1 METLQ
6 HLFSVIVSADAWYIA
21 GSPLLDHIANRS
33 EPIGNPENEVLCFT
47 WFSFVEGT
55 EFSES
60 ITEED
65 LANATVK
72 GNTITII
79 DPEGDFDIQLFRLT
93 PVEINL
99 APTFTE

>member
-1 METLQ
+1 METAQ

-33 EPIGNPENEVLCFT
+33 EPIGNPENKVLCFT

-65 LANATVK
+65 LANAIVN

-79 DPEGDFDIQLFRLT
+79 DPEGDFDIQLYRLA

-99 APTFTE
+99 ASPST

>member
-1 METLQ
+1 MDTVQ

-79 DPEGDFDIQLFRLT
+79 DPESDFDIQLFRFT

-99 APTFTE
+99 APTFT

>member
-1 METLQ
+1 MESVK
-6 HLFSVIVSADAWYIA
+6 HLYNVIVSADAWYIA

-33 EPIGNPENEVLCFT
+33 EPIGNPDNEVLCFT

-65 LANATVK
+65 LAKAIVN
-72 GNTITII
+72 GYTITII
-79 DPEGDFDIQLFRLT
+79 DPDGGFDIQLFRLT
-93 PVEINL
+93 PVAINL
-99 APTFTE
+99 APAFSE

>member
-1 METLQ
+1 MESVK
-6 HLFSVIVSADAWYIA
+6 HLYNVIVSADAWYIA

-33 EPIGNPENEVLCFT
+33 EPIGNPDNEVLCFT

-65 LANATVK
+65 LDNVIVN

-79 DPEGDFDIQLFRLT
+79 DPDGGFDIQLFRLA

-99 APTFTE
+99 ASTST

>member
-1 METLQ
+1 METVQ

-79 DPEGDFDIQLFRLT
+79 DPESDFDIQLFRLT

-99 APTFTE
+99 APTFT